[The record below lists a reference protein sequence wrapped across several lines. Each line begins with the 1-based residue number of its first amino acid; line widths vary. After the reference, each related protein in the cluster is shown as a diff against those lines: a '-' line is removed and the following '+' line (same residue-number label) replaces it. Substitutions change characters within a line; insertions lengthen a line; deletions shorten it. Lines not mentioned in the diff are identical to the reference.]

1 MKANL
6 LIIEDDESMLDT
18 LRDVFREKE
27 TNVICARTGKQGLE
41 EFARNQ
47 PDLVLLDIRLP
58 DTDGLTVLKGLK
70 QETPDLLVVIMTAY
84 PQVQTAIQAMKAGA
98 YDYIN
103 KPFDL
108 DEMRL
113 VIGKALETR
122 HLQDEVQRLRK
133 QEATGGDASQILGDA
148 PATRELRR
156 IIRMVAGA
164 PKTPVLLTGE
174 SGTGKELAANAIHY
188 QSARAAA
195 PLIKINCSAL
205 PDNLLEDELFG
216 HERGAFTDARQAKK
230 GLFEMADAG
239 TLFLDE
245 IGEMSPT
252 LQPKLLRIL
261 EGEPFRR
268 VGGTREIQTDVRI
281 LAATNR
287 NLAAMVD
294 RGAFRK
300 DLYYRL
306 KVMEIHLPPVR
317 ERMADVPAL
326 VTHFVQL
333 HSRDMGKPVEA
344 VTEPALQMLMSYP
357 WPGNVR
363 EIRNVME
370 RAVILANGRPIGR
383 ADLPLEL
390 CKAAV
395 SETFK
400 EITPSSADLTLSD
413 LEREYILT
421 ILKRVDG
428 NKSVA
433 ARRLGIS
440 RSTLNEKLKRYQAE
454 KDVTG
459 AG

>member
-18 LRDVFREKE
+18 LQDVFRQEE
-27 TNVICARTGKQGLE
+27 TNIICARTGKKGLE
-41 EFARNQ
+41 EFTRNQ

-58 DTDGLTVLKGLK
+58 DTDGLTVLNRLK
-70 QETPDLLVVIMTAY
+70 QEAPDLLVVIMTAY

-108 DEMRL
+108 DELRL

-122 HLQDEVQRLRK
+122 QLQDEVQRLRK
-133 QEATGGDASQILGDA
+133 QGATGSDPSQILGDA
-148 PATRELRR
+148 PATQELRR
-156 IIRMVAGA
+156 LIGMVAGA

-174 SGTGKELAANAIHY
+174 SGTGKELAANAIHH
-188 QSARAAA
+188 QSSRAAQ

-205 PDNLLEDELFG
+205 PNNLLEDELFG
-216 HERGAFTDARQAKK
+216 HEKGAFTDARQAKK
-230 GLFEMADAG
+230 GLFEMADGG
-239 TLFLDE
+239 TFFLDE
-245 IGEMSPT
+245 IGEMSQA

-268 VGGTREIQTDVRI
+268 VGGTREIRTDVRI

-287 NLAAMVD
+287 NLAAMVEQ
-294 RGAFRK
+294 GSFRK

-326 VTHFVQL
+326 VTHFVRL
-333 HSRDMGKPVEA
+333 HSREMGKPAEA
-344 VTEPALQMLMSYP
+344 VTEGALQMLMSYS
-357 WPGNVR
+357 WPGNIR

-395 SETFK
+395 SESFK
-400 EITPSSADLTLSD
+400 EIAASSADLTLSD
-413 LEREYILT
+413 LEREHIMNTLRR
-421 ILKRVDG
+421 LDG
-428 NKSVA
+428 NKSLA

-440 RSTLNEKLKRYQAE
+440 RSTLNEKLKRYREEE
-454 KDVTG
+454 KTSS